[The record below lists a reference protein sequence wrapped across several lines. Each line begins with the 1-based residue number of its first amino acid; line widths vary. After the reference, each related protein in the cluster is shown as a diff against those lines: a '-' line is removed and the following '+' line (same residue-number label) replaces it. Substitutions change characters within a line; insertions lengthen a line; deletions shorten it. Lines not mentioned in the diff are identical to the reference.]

1 MNENHRVFIT
11 GIGIISPLGLD
22 VESTWSGIVSGHSGI
37 DFITAFD
44 TEGFD
49 TSFAGE
55 VKGKV
60 TKTEREGRV
69 VTIGG
74 TKVKISGSRTEV
86 TIGGKEADREEIK
99 VGMSC
104 TAMVAKRK
112 GKDEAKTV
120 KC

>member
-1 MNENHRVFIT
+1 MSVRNILLATALSGVLVFGLTAIT
-11 GIGIISPLGLD
+11 VD
-22 VESTWSGIVSGHSGI
+22 
-37 DFITAFD
+37 TA
-44 TEGFD
+44 
-49 TSFAGE
+49 FAGE

-69 VTIGG
+69 VTLGS

-104 TAMVAKRK
+104 TAMVAPRK

>member
-1 MNENHRVFIT
+1 MSVRNTLLATALGGVLAFGLTAIT
-11 GIGIISPLGLD
+11 VD
-22 VESTWSGIVSGHSGI
+22 
-37 DFITAFD
+37 TAY
-44 TEGFD
+44 
-49 TSFAGE
+49 AGE

-69 VTIGG
+69 VTIGS
-74 TKVKISGSRTEV
+74 TKVKISGSRTTV

-104 TAMVAKRK
+104 TAMVAPRK

>member
-1 MNENHRVFIT
+1 MSVRNIVLAT
-11 GIGIISPLGLD
+11 ALGSVLAFGLTTLPVD
-22 VESTWSGIVSGHSGI
+22 
-37 DFITAFD
+37 TA
-44 TEGFD
+44 
-49 TSFAGE
+49 SAGE

-69 VTIGG
+69 VTIGS

-104 TAMVAKRK
+104 TAVVAPRK

>member
-1 MNENHRVFIT
+1 MSVRNIVLATALGSVLAFGLTTIT
-11 GIGIISPLGLD
+11 VD
-22 VESTWSGIVSGHSGI
+22 
-37 DFITAFD
+37 TA
-44 TEGFD
+44 
-49 TSFAGE
+49 SAGE

-69 VTIGG
+69 VTIGS

-104 TAMVAKRK
+104 TAMVAPRK

>member
-1 MNENHRVFIT
+1 MSVRNILLATALSGVLVFGLTAIT
-11 GIGIISPLGLD
+11 VD
-22 VESTWSGIVSGHSGI
+22 
-37 DFITAFD
+37 TA
-44 TEGFD
+44 
-49 TSFAGE
+49 FAGE

-69 VTIGG
+69 VTLGS

-104 TAMVAKRK
+104 TAVVAPRK

>member
-1 MNENHRVFIT
+1 MSVRKILLATALSGVLAF
-11 GIGIISPLGLD
+11 GLTTIAVD
-22 VESTWSGIVSGHSGI
+22 IAI
-37 DFITAFD
+37 
-44 TEGFD
+44 
-49 TSFAGE
+49 AGE

-60 TKTEREGRV
+60 TKTEREGRI
-69 VTIGG
+69 VTIGS

-86 TIGGKEADREEIK
+86 TIGGKEVDREEIK

-104 TAMVAKRK
+104 TAMVAPRK

>member
-1 MNENHRVFIT
+1 MSVRNIVLAT
-11 GIGIISPLGLD
+11 ALGSVLAFGLTTIPVD
-22 VESTWSGIVSGHSGI
+22 
-37 DFITAFD
+37 TA
-44 TEGFD
+44 
-49 TSFAGE
+49 SAGE

-69 VTIGG
+69 VTIGS
-74 TKVKISGSRTEV
+74 TKVNISGSRTTV

-104 TAMVAKRK
+104 TAVVAPRK

>member
-1 MNENHRVFIT
+1 MSIRNILLATALGSVLAFGLTTIT
-11 GIGIISPLGLD
+11 VD
-22 VESTWSGIVSGHSGI
+22 
-37 DFITAFD
+37 TA
-44 TEGFD
+44 
-49 TSFAGE
+49 FAGE

>member
-1 MNENHRVFIT
+1 MSVRNIVLAT
-11 GIGIISPLGLD
+11 ALGSVL
-22 VESTWSGIVSGHSGI
+22 
-37 DFITAFD
+37 AFGLTTIPVD
-44 TEGFD
+44 AA
-49 TSFAGE
+49 SAGE

-69 VTIGG
+69 VTIGS

-99 VGMSC
+99 VGMDC
-104 TAMVAKRK
+104 KAMVAPRK

>member
-1 MNENHRVFIT
+1 MSVRKILLAT
-11 GIGIISPLGLD
+11 ALGSVLAF
-22 VESTWSGIVSGHSGI
+22 GL
-37 DFITAFD
+37 TAVTVD
-44 TEGFD
+44 TA
-49 TSFAGE
+49 FAGE

-104 TAMVAKRK
+104 TAMVAPRK